1 MSSDIGTSFKQ
12 QSPLCLTP
20 LTLASPDSSIRHINL
35 GSNSS
40 TSETLQSAAKIRSK
54 SQDVLAK
61 VQQATS
67 SPLSQFNLNNHRP
80 PLTTTTPTPYLH
92 YRASPGHFLLHR
104 NSKQQQ
110 SELKNPP
117 SSVKKEGSASIRALD
132 DLREKHAQM
141 LEDYESALRSKAVL
155 EEQNEALHVDIARGQ
170 QEKDAVNAEIKAKE
184 ELLAKLSHQQAG
196 KVALL
201 EQLTAS
207 VATRRPEVEE
217 TEEEAVEVQIQ
228 LCQAREQLESVTL
241 ELGDVKAE
249 LEQTRQDLED
259 KANSLRQQLMDKLK
273 DGTAAV
279 ESQLAEA
286 KLELASICEEK
297 QKEMHVLEMMQGQRK
312 ETAQAL
318 EVLNEEL
325 AAAAYKLYKLQQ
337 HTETVVS
344 EEVDTSE
351 KLGKAK
357 DELLHAMGELSATR
371 KAAEEALQ
379 LATNM
384 YREGAAAE
392 QTKLATQEQAS
403 QLETQLLGLQ
413 ANIKDAEE
421 KLECLQPYIE
431 EAVVAEQQ
439 VIQLQER
446 MEGLLCE
453 ISDSQQELLLLHSHI
468 ARAHQ
473 DKHSAHE
480 ASIAAQQQ
488 LADIQSSVWASE
500 KELTIVQNQKHEAST
515 ALAAK
520 RLEINHIAEVVA
532 NERGALDIL
541 KQQIEEAKS
550 ARESITRELGKDRQ
564 LAEVNANLNQ
574 ELKEAKDVVAQMEK
588 KLESMQAATIAG
600 QRATMQAL
608 EDAETR
614 LAITEHHLHTVQLE
628 LQYQQEEAE
637 GLRVAL
643 EESQQ
648 QSEEYSIQ
656 NDQLTESQGTEIEN
670 LHSDIEQL
678 RRQLQA
684 AQREVQL
691 AICRAEAAEL
701 QFRAA
706 DDQLTIAI
714 EEKEREADA
723 SAEAMSACE
732 EAKEGEAARRRELTR
747 LHASMC
753 ELKEQTLTLS
763 KLSTRLQEERD
774 GGNRL
779 ASTLQLRCDALEEA
793 LKTEQRQREADN
805 YTVRRRLDGVEKLK
819 ADNSALRA
827 AAARLSKALAACL
840 NKQQGEGG
848 SKIKA
853 VWPAREA
860 LTQLERVEALL
871 YDNDMH

>member
-1 MSSDIGTSFKQ
+1 MGSGEETSFKQ

-20 LTLASPDSSIRHINL
+20 VTLASPDSSIRHINL

-40 TSETLQSAAKIRSK
+40 TSETLKSAAKIRSK
-54 SQDVLAK
+54 SQDALSK
-61 VQQATS
+61 VQQAI
-67 SPLSQFNLNNHRP
+67 SPLSQFNIKNHLP
-80 PLTTTTPTPYLH
+80 PLTTTTTPTPYLH

-104 NSKQQQ
+104 TSKQHQ
-110 SELKNPP
+110 SELKIPP

-132 DLREKHAQM
+132 DLREKHAQI
-141 LEDYESALRSKAVL
+141 LEDYESALRSKALL
-155 EEQNEALHVDIARGQ
+155 EEQNEALHMDIGRGQ
-170 QEKDAVNAEIKAKE
+170 QEKDARNAEIKAKQ
-184 ELLAKLSHQQAG
+184 ELLAKLCHQQAG

-228 LCQAREQLESVTL
+228 LCQAREQLDSVTS
-241 ELGDVKAE
+241 ELAAVKAE
-249 LEQTRQDLED
+249 LEQTGQDLED
-259 KANSLRQQLMDKLK
+259 KANSLRQQLLVELK

-279 ESQLAEA
+279 EIQLAKA
-286 KLELASICEEK
+286 KAELASIYEEK
-297 QKEMHVLEMMQGQRK
+297 QRELHFLGRMQGQSK

-325 AAAAYKLYKLQQ
+325 AAAASKLSELQQ
-337 HTETVVS
+337 HTEAVVN

-351 KLGKAK
+351 KLDEAKA
-357 DELLHAMGELSATR
+357 ELLHAMGELSATR
-371 KAAEEALQ
+371 KAADEASQ
-379 LATNM
+379 LATTM
-384 YREGAAAE
+384 YREAAAAE
-392 QTKLATQEQAS
+392 QTKLSTQEQAS

-413 ANIKDAEE
+413 ANIKEAEE
-421 KLECLQPYIE
+421 RLESLNPCIE
-431 EAVVAEQQ
+431 EAMVTEQQ
-439 VIQLQER
+439 VVQLQER
-446 MEGLLCE
+446 MEGLLGE
-453 ISDSQQELLLLHSHI
+453 ISDSQQELLLLHGHI

-473 DKHSAHE
+473 DKHSAQE

-488 LADIQSSVWASE
+488 LTDIQSSVWASE
-500 KELTIVQNQKHEAST
+500 RDFIIVSNQKHEAST

-532 NERGALDIL
+532 NEKGALDVL

-550 ARESITRELGKDRQ
+550 ARESIARELDNDRH
-564 LAEVNANLNQ
+564 LAELNTNLKQ
-574 ELKEAKDVVAQMEK
+574 EVKEAKEAVSQMEK
-588 KLESMQAATIAG
+588 KLESMQAATVAG

-614 LAITEHHLHTVQLE
+614 LSTTEHQLHTVQLQ

-637 GLRVAL
+637 GLRAAL
-643 EESQQ
+643 EDSHQ

-656 NDQLTESQGTEIEN
+656 NEQLTESQGAEIEN
-670 LHSDIEQL
+670 LHGEMEQL
-678 RRQLQA
+678 RRQLQI
-684 AQREVQL
+684 AQREVQM
-691 AICRAEAAEL
+691 AIRRAEAAEL

-706 DDQLTIAI
+706 DDQLTMAI
-714 EEKEREADA
+714 EEKEKEADA
-723 SAEAMSACE
+723 AAEAMSACE
-732 EAKEGEAARRRELTR
+732 EAREGEAARRRELTR
-747 LHASMC
+747 LQASMC
-753 ELKEQTLTLS
+753 ELKEQTLTLN
-763 KLSTRLQEERD
+763 KLSTRLQKERD

-793 LKTEQRQREADN
+793 LKTEQRQREADH
-805 YTVRRRLDGVEKLK
+805 YTVRRGFVGVEKLK

-827 AAARLSKALAACL
+827 VAARLSKALAACL

-860 LTQLERVEALL
+860 LTQLEGVEALL
-871 YDNDMH
+871 CDNDMD